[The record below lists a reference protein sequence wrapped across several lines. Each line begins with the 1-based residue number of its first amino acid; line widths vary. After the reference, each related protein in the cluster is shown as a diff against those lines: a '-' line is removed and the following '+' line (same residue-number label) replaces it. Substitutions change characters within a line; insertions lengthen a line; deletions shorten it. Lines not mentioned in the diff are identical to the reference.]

1 MKNQL
6 KSYGYYFILLFLF
19 WIILSQGFT
28 LEIALIGA
36 GATGLILLYSRSLL
50 FSPKETTLFS
60 PVPKETTLF
69 SPVKILLFMKFI
81 FIMLIEILKSNWQV
95 AKIVL
100 SPSLPIS
107 PSFVKVQKTF
117 KKDFDKVIFGNS
129 VTLTPGTLTVDID
142 EEGFLVHALTKE
154 AAEGLKDNII
164 EKSIR
169 ELEDE

>member
-1 MKNQL
+1 LKNRI
-6 KSYGYYFILLFLF
+6 KTYSYYFVLLFLF
-19 WIILSQGFT
+19 WIILSQQFT

-36 GATGLILLYSRSLL
+36 GAVGLIMLYSKSLL

-60 PVPKETTLF
+60 PGKIVLF
-69 SPVKILLFMKFI
+69 VKFI
-81 FIMLIEILKSNWQV
+81 FVMLIEILKSNWQV

-107 PSFVKVQKTF
+107 PSFVKVKKTF
-117 KKDFDKVIFGNS
+117 EKDFDKVIFGNS

-154 AAEGLKDNII
+154 AAEGLEGSII
-164 EKSIR
+164 EEFVRK
-169 ELEDE
+169 LEAE

>member
-6 KSYGYYFILLFLF
+6 KSYSYYFILLFLF
-19 WIILSQGFT
+19 WIILSQRFT
-28 LEIALIGA
+28 LEIAVIGA
-36 GATGLILLYSRSLL
+36 GAAGLILLYSRSLL
-50 FSPKETTLFS
+50 FATKETTLY
-60 PVPKETTLF
+60 

-107 PSFVKVQKTF
+107 PSFVKVQITF